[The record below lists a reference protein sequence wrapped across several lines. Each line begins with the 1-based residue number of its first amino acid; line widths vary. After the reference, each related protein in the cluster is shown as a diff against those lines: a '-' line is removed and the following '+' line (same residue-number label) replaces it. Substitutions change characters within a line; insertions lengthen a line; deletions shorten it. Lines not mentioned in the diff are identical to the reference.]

1 MLFRELANRN
11 EDVLGNHLLM
21 GVRLFESRPRV
32 MNEMWTLVSPRLDGR
47 ASLESM
53 DPPRLSRRY
62 LALVRLWL
70 GFVRL
75 LSS

>member
-32 MNEMWTLVSPRLDGR
+32 MNEM
-47 ASLESM
+47 
-53 DPPRLSRRY
+53 
-62 LALVRLWL
+62 
-70 GFVRL
+70 
-75 LSS
+75 

>member
-21 GVRLFESRPRV
+21 GVRLFDSRPRV

-53 DPPRLSRRY
+53 DPPRLSRVWARCECRPW
-62 LALVRLWL
+62 ASTPC
-70 GFVRL
+70 G
-75 LSS
+75 